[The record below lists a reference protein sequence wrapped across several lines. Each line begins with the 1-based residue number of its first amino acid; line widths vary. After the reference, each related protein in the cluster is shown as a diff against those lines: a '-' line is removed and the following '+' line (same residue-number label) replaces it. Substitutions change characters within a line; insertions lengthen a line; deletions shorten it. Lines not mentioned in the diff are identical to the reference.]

1 MRIKSAL
8 AVAAAACLLATTA
21 ACGSGDDGAGK
32 SGASKV
38 PSVAILNLAN
48 VPSLN
53 DIVDG
58 VTDALAAA
66 GYQGDKIKIDSQNAN
81 GDISVAQSIAAKFA
95 EAKPDAIVTVTT
107 PALQAAITATRPDN
121 TIPIVFGAVSDPVS
135 AGAVKSLDGATGTN
149 VTGVYNVN
157 PIPQV
162 LDVAK
167 EMMPGLTKVGII
179 YNPGEDNSVADA
191 KTMKKEAA
199 ARNIQVVEATAD
211 NSNNVQTAAQS
222 LVNKVDTIILIQ
234 DTTVATAQAVVNKI
248 ARAEHVPVLA
258 IDAILVEEGAVAGL
272 GRDARDTGRQMA
284 AKLVELFEGK
294 KAGDIPLE
302 PVEPAKLVVNE
313 EAARLTG
320 FTVPESV
327 LNQAKVI
334 SGK

>member
-1 MRIKSAL
+1 VRLKSTLA
-8 AVAAAACLLATTA
+8 AVATACLLVTTA
-21 ACGSGDDGAGK
+21 ACGSGDDEAG
-32 SGASKV
+32 SSDSPKV
-38 PSVAILNLAN
+38 PSIAILNLAN

-58 VTDALAAA
+58 VTSALAAA
-66 GYQGDKIKIDSQNAN
+66 GYEGDKIKIDSQNAN
-81 GDISVAQSIAAKFA
+81 GDIGVAQTIAAKFA
-95 EAKPDAIVTVTT
+95 DAKPDAIVTVST
-107 PALQAAITATRPDN
+107 PALQAAITAARPDN

-167 EMMPGLTKVGII
+167 EMIPGLSKVGII

-191 KTMKKEAA
+191 KKMKEEAA
-199 ARNIQVVEATAD
+199 TRNIQVVEATAD
-211 NSNNVQTAAQS
+211 NSNNVQSAAQS
-222 LVNKVDTIILIQ
+222 IVNKVDTIILIQ
-234 DTTVATAQAVVNKI
+234 DTTVATAQAVVNKV

-272 GRDARDTGRQMA
+272 GRDARDTGKQMA
-284 AKLVELFEGK
+284 AKVIELFEGK

-302 PVEPAKLVVNE
+302 PVKPASLVVNE

-320 FTVPESV
+320 FTVPQAV
-327 LNQAKVI
+327 LSQAKVI

>member
-1 MRIKSAL
+1 MRLKSAF
-8 AVAAAACLLATTA
+8 AAIATACLLVTTA
-21 ACGSGDDGAGK
+21 ACGSDEKDAGATDAPK
-32 SGASKV
+32 I
-38 PSVAILNLAN
+38 PSIAILNLAN

-58 VTDALAAA
+58 VTAALAAA
-66 GYQGDKIKIDSQNAN
+66 GYEGDKIKIDSQNAN
-81 GDISVAQSIAAKFA
+81 GDISVAQTIAAKFA

-135 AGAVKSLDGATGTN
+135 AGAVKSLDGPTGTN

-167 EMMPGLTKVGII
+167 EMMPGLSKVGII

-191 KTMKKEAA
+191 KKMKEEAA
-199 ARNIQVVEATAD
+199 TRNIQVVEATAD

-222 LVNKVDTIILIQ
+222 IVNKVDTIILIQ

-248 ARAEHVPVLA
+248 ARAEGVPVLA

-272 GRDARDTGRQMA
+272 GRDARDTGKQMA
-284 AKLVELFEGK
+284 AKLIELFDGK

-302 PVEPAKLVVNE
+302 PVKPASLVVNK

-327 LNQAKVI
+327 LGQAKVI